1 MVDRNFQLELWILI
15 HGEHYAWYSSTP
27 TKYLL
32 VNYFIIIFIED
43 VVSLIFII
51 KVKIKYK
58 IFKQLFY

>member
-1 MVDRNFQLELWILI
+1 MVDRKFQLELWILI
-15 HGEHYAWYSSTP
+15 HGKHYAWYSSTP

>member
-1 MVDRNFQLELWILI
+1 M
-15 HGEHYAWYSSTP
+15 HGIVVRQQSIY
-27 TKYLL
+27 L

>member
-1 MVDRNFQLELWILI
+1 MVDRKFQLELWILI
-15 HGEHYAWYSSTP
+15 HGEHYAWYSSML

-32 VNYFIIIFIED
+32 FNYFIIIFIED
-43 VVSLIFII
+43 VVSLKFII